1 MDASAP
7 LVYRGQALGAY
18 GYAEKPWFLPDV
30 RLAAFE
36 AECAARGLDARVR
49 WLEAPAAADDDLA
62 LFHPPAHIAWIRQR
76 CAEDQG
82 ALDHGATLAR
92 RGIEVAARHV
102 VGAVVDATRRLLAGE
117 ARRAFVPIAGFHHA
131 LPDACRSYCLYNDPA
146 IALAL
151 LRRALPLPV
160 AYVDT
165 DVHCGD
171 GVYAGFA
178 ADPELF
184 LVDLHE
190 DHRTLWPHSPEVP
203 GDGPVAGEVTWI
215 GEGRA
220 RGTKLNL
227 PLPAGATDAD
237 FLAAWA
243 RARDFIDVARPA
255 FIVFVCG
262 ADALAGDPLA
272 HLRLTPAAIARVTAD
287 LVDLAE
293 RHASGR
299 LLVLG
304 GGGYHLDNVR
314 AGWPAALAAL
324 VDPAGA
330 QR

>member
-1 MDASAP
+1 MDVSAP
-7 LVYRGQALGAY
+7 IVYRGQALGAY

-36 AECAARGLDARVR
+36 DACRARGLDARVR
-49 WLEAPAAADDDLA
+49 WIEAPPADDADLA
-62 LFHPPAHIAWIRQR
+62 LFHPAAYVAWIRRR

-92 RGIEVAARHV
+92 RGVEVAARHV

-151 LRRALPLPV
+151 LRRAGAHPL
-160 AYVDT
+160 AYIDT

-178 ADPELF
+178 ADPQVF
-184 LVDLHE
+184 LADIHE
-190 DHRTLWPHSPEVP
+190 DHRTLWPHSPDAP
-203 GDGPVAGEVTWI
+203 GDGPVPGEPTWI
-215 GEGRA
+215 GEGEA
-220 RGTKLNL
+220 RGTKINL
-227 PLPAGATDAD
+227 ALPPGATDPE
-237 FLAAWA
+237 FLDAWA
-243 RARDFIDVARPA
+243 RACGFIDAARPA

-262 ADALAGDPLA
+262 ADALADDPLG

-287 LVDLAE
+287 LVDLAD
-293 RHASGR
+293 RHAFGR

-314 AGWPAALAAL
+314 AGWSAVLAAL
-324 VDPAGA
+324 LDPADA